1 MRLWN
6 LGWGTTELARRFAVT
21 TRAIDSKVRRLR
33 VVGHELAARRPRY
46 ARPGD
51 VLAAPGR
58 PGGVLAAPG
67 RPSDVLA
74 APGRPGGVLAAP
86 GRPGGVLAAPGRP
99 GGVLAAPGRPGG
111 MLAAP
116 GRPGDHAPR
125 CCLYCGALF
134 ASSHIGNRI
143 CPTCLDEGPFSGAI
157 A

>member
-46 ARPGD
+46 ARPG
-51 VLAAPGR
+51 
-58 PGGVLAAPG
+58 
-67 RPSDVLA
+67 DVLA

>member
-1 MRLWN
+1 MSEAGDRINNQSPIRPTRRWPAGTAETLMRLWN
-6 LGWGTTELARRFAVT
+6 QGWGTTELARRFAVT

-33 VVGHELAARRPRY
+33 VVGHELAARRPRH
-46 ARPGD
+46 ARPGDVLAGPGRPGDVLAGPGRPGD

-58 PGGVLAAPG
+58 PG
-67 RPSDVLA
+67 DV
-74 APGRPGGVLAAP
+74 
-86 GRPGGVLAAPGRP
+86 
-99 GGVLAAPGRPGG
+99 
-111 MLAAP
+111 LAAP

>member
-1 MRLWN
+1 MSEDTPIRPTQRWPAGTAETLMRLWN
-6 LGWGTTELARRFAVT
+6 LGLGTMELARRFAVT

-33 VVGHELAARRPRY
+33 VEGHELAARRPRH
-46 ARPGD
+46 A
-51 VLAAPGR
+51 
-58 PGGVLAAPG
+58 

-74 APGRPGGVLAAP
+74 APGRPGDV
-86 GRPGGVLAAPGRP
+86 
-99 GGVLAAPGRPGG
+99 
-111 MLAAP
+111 LAAP

>member
-1 MRLWN
+1 MSEAGDRLNRKSPIRPTARWPAGTAETLMRLWN
-6 LGWGTTELARRFAVT
+6 QGWGTTELARRFAVT

-46 ARPGD
+46 AR
-51 VLAAPGR
+51 R
-58 PGGVLAAPG
+58 
-67 RPSDVLA
+67 SDV
-74 APGRPGGVLAAP
+74 
-86 GRPGGVLAAPGRP
+86 
-99 GGVLAAPGRPGG
+99 
-111 MLAAP
+111 LAAP